1 METKASYL
9 IVGGFVLSLVV
20 GLFLFVIWLT
30 GSATTLL
37 YTEYRTYFT
46 GSVTG
51 LQVGGVVR
59 YRGIPVGTV
68 THMNIDPDNSEQIE
82 VGMEVQSDT
91 PVKLDTEASL
101 ETTGLTGVAYIL
113 LSGGGQAS
121 PLLKPKPGKRVAI
134 IMSRPSQLEKVF
146 SAAPKLLDRAS
157 EALNDR
163 NLKAFSD
170 TLENIKS
177 VTGAVAAKDEQIQAA
192 IDDAAAT
199 VHQLRSASASID
211 TLIKN
216 LNTDATNADATLASV
231 KRLADNAN
239 EQTTQV
245 AGDLRHATQSINRLS
260 DELNALVAEDRR
272 PIKDFSSQGLYE
284 LTQFITDAR
293 TMVESIT
300 RLANKIEADPARFFF
315 GNQQQGVPAR

>member
-9 IVGGFVLSLVV
+9 IVGGFVLTLVI

-30 GSATTLL
+30 GSATSLS

-68 THMNIDPDNSEQIE
+68 TRLNIDPENSELVE
-82 VGMEVQSDT
+82 VAMEIQSDT
-91 PVKLDTEASL
+91 PVKEDTEASL

-113 LSGGGQAS
+113 LSGGSQNS
-121 PLLKPKPGKRVAI
+121 PLLKPKPGRRVATI
-134 IMSRPSQLEKVF
+134 RSRASELEKVF
-146 SAAPKLLDRAS
+146 SSAPKLLERVS
-157 EALNDR
+157 EAFNEH
-163 NLKAFSD
+163 NLKAISD
-170 TLENIKS
+170 ILDNVRSI
-177 VTGAVAAKDEQIQAA
+177 TGSIAAKDEEIGTA
-192 IDDAAAT
+192 IDDAAST
-199 VHQLRSASASID
+199 VHQLKNTSASLD

-216 LNTDATNADATLASV
+216 LNTETDATLGSV

-239 EQTTQV
+239 DQTTQV
-245 AGDLRHATQSINRLS
+245 AGDLRHAAQSITRLS
-260 DELNALVAEDRR
+260 DELDTVVAENRR
-272 PIKDFSSQGLYE
+272 PIKDFTSQGMYE
-284 LTQFITDAR
+284 LTQFIIDAR

-300 RLANKIEADPARFFF
+300 RLAEKIEADPARFFF
-315 GNQQQGVPAR
+315 GNQQQGVQAR

>member
-9 IVGGFVLSLVV
+9 IVGGFVLTLVV

-30 GSATTLL
+30 GSATSLS
-37 YTEYRTYFT
+37 YTEFRTYFT

-68 THMNIDPDNSEQIE
+68 TRLNIDPDNSEQIE
-82 VGMEVQSDT
+82 VAMEIQSGT

-113 LSGGGQAS
+113 LSGGSQAS
-121 PLLKPKPGKRVAI
+121 PLLKPKPGKRVATI
-134 IMSRPSQLEKVF
+134 ASRESQLEKVF
-146 SAAPKLLDRAS
+146 SSAPKLLERAS
-157 EALNDR
+157 EALNER

-170 TLENIKS
+170 TLENIRS
-177 VTGAVAAKDEQIQAA
+177 VTGAVAAKDDQIQAA

-199 VHQLRSASASID
+199 IHQLRSTSASLD

-216 LNTDATNADATLASV
+216 LNTDAIDADATLGSV

-245 AGDLRHATQSINRLS
+245 AGDLHHAAQSINRLS
-260 DELNALVAEDRR
+260 DELNGLVAEDRR
-272 PIKDFSSQGLYE
+272 PIKDFTNQGLYE
-284 LTQFITDAR
+284 LTQFIIDAR
-293 TMVESIT
+293 TMAESIT